1 MHKNSCNRTIWWL
14 LFVSMWL
21 FVGVGTVAAAS
32 QTNQTSKTTEAPM
45 SLASQTAVDVT
56 AIPPID
62 AAAPATIETASFGLG

>member
-1 MHKNSCNRTIWWL
+1 MHKNCYNLTIGWL
-14 LFVSMWL
+14 LFVSMSL

-32 QTNQTSKTTEAPM
+32 SINQLSKRTEASM

-62 AAAPATIETASFGLG
+62 AEAPATIETASFGLG